1 MFLLILG
8 SLTSS
13 AAGLLFT
20 FQYVSINTSRSRQDR
35 TPGNIFTFQ
44 YVSINTGSSGRH
56 DQHRHKFTFQY
67 VSINTLM
74 KNKNILSMDNLH
86 SNMFLLIP
94 MVRRTLT
101 NNVYIFTFQYVSI
114 NTFRSDGIRQ
124 ELPEFTFQYVSINT
138 WCFSK
143 TRSLVTSIFTFQYV
157 SINTKLGVAFLEQ
170 EVIYIPICFY

>member
-35 TPGNIFTFQ
+35 TPGNI
-44 YVSINTGSSGRH
+44 
-56 DQHRHKFTFQY
+56 FTFQY

-114 NTFRSDGIRQ
+114 NTFSEFFQFHG
-124 ELPEFTFQYVSINT
+124 EL
-138 WCFSK
+138 
-143 TRSLVTSIFTFQYV
+143 IFTFQYV
-157 SINTKLGVAFLEQ
+157 SINTKDQ
-170 EVIYIPICFY
+170 SYIWRSCITIYIPICFY